1 MSSGDTRSRQVGS
14 RRGEVRAYRRRPPT
28 VADELIEANTSC
40 QKGFEGP
47 WPLRPAR
54 KVAVIA
60 CMDARLDPAKIGAI
74 DEV

>member
-1 MSSGDTRSRQVGS
+1 MTRGPGRWGHDE
-14 RRGEVRAYRRRPPT
+14 GEVRAYRRRLPT
-28 VADELIEANTSC
+28 TVTDELIEANTSC